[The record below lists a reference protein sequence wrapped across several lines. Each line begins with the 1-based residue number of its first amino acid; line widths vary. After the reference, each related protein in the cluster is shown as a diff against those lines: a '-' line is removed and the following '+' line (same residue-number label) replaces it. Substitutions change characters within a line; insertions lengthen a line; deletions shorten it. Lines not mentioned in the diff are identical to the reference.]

1 MNFTTYKAFR
11 SKFKMYA
18 YYLIV
23 GFVSLVSIVFL
34 PMIGSEVDMKM
45 IFPTNTIGWII
56 WAVTRGGIAIVNIL
70 FFYCFMEQAK
80 VNVSKEDNYIKGC
93 EILQKLSK
101 MKEIKPMS
109 PEKWTAK
116 QYATKGTTLFLS
128 SILSVFALTEAILKF
143 DIVSFLSY
151 IFTIVIGVVF
161 GYLQMRKAEDY
172 WTDEFLQYALMKQEE
187 YKEEPNNG
195 SM

>member
-1 MNFTTYKAFR
+1 MNYTTYKAFR
-11 SKFKMYA
+11 SKFKLYA

-23 GFVSLVSIVFL
+23 GFVSLVSVVFL
-34 PMIGSEVDMKM
+34 PMIGSEVGVAMD
-45 IFPTNTIGWII
+45 FPKSTIGWII
-56 WAVTRGGIAIVNIL
+56 WGVTRGGIAIVNIL

-80 VNVSKEDNYIKGC
+80 VNVRDEGNYLKGC
-93 EILQKLSK
+93 EILCRLSK
-101 MKEIKPMS
+101 MKDIKPMS

-195 SM
+195 SN